1 MEFIFHYLF
10 VPLLPSL
17 NVDVCCSGAPRTME
31 AAPAIPAVATPM
43 NCKSERIDATTRK
56 GDLLKPSLQPSST
69 RPTIMRIAQQL
80 LKGHGFQL
88 QRSRPDQ
95 PLLLPEVGPR
105 QRLVR
110 QVPQALHEGR
120 VALVK
125 S

>member
-1 MEFIFHYLF
+1 MSRLSIFHLKSQPRNRRVLF
-10 VPLLPSL
+10 WRSQNHGGSSCQPG
-17 NVDVCCSGAPRTME
+17 CSYTYELQIRKDRDNT
-31 AAPAIPAVATPM
+31 
-43 NCKSERIDATTRK
+43 TTRK
-56 GDLLKPSLQPSST
+56 GDLLTPSLQPSST
-69 RPTIMRIAQQL
+69 IIGIAQQL

-95 PLLLPEVGPR
+95 PLLLPEMGPR

-120 VALVK
+120 VAIIK